1 MEKPDV
7 RRIPIRYV
15 PSQEDAPAES
25 PLRSRES
32 DEASAPDRSAEP
44 EAAELN
50 AAIREIGHGLLETEP
65 SPETDSEGDLARLRE
80 ERRALYDRMIRLAAE
95 FENYRKRIERER
107 ARMREDAL
115 AEVLTELLPIV
126 DDFERALEGAH
137 WFRDLDGV
145 LHGLRLIH
153 RRLCDLLARFNVR
166 PIETL
171 GRPFDPTRH
180 EAFAVEPT
188 DEYEENTIL
197 DEYQRGY
204 MMGDRLLRPARVK
217 VAVRPTSEAA
227 RRR

>member
-15 PSQEDAPAES
+15 PSQEEAPAES
-25 PLRSRES
+25 PLRSRELE
-32 DEASAPDRSAEP
+32 EASAPDHPEDP
-44 EAAELN
+44 EAEELN
-50 AAIREIGHGLLETEP
+50 AAIRDVGQGVLETER
-65 SPETDSEGDLARLRE
+65 SPEASSENDLARLRE
-80 ERRALYDRMIRLAAE
+80 ERQALYDRMIRLAAE

-107 ARMREDAL
+107 ARMREDAV

-126 DDFERALEGAH
+126 DDFERALEGAQ
-137 WFRDLDGV
+137 WFRDLDGM

-153 RRLCDLLARFNVR
+153 RRLLDLLARFNVR
-166 PIETL
+166 PIETI
-171 GRPFDPTRH
+171 GRPFDPTLH

-197 DEYQRGY
+197 DEYHRGY

-227 RRR
+227 RKR